1 MSRIEIRITT
11 TGYNDSGEP
20 VEECSDTI
28 RTTQAGLSDR
38 RERDRIE
45 GAGRYIIIEQL
56 DKMN

>member
-1 MSRIEIRITT
+1 MRIEIRITT

-20 VEECSDTI
+20 VEESTDAI
-28 RTTQAGLSDR
+28 ETTREAIYTG